1 MSDNSIQLTAS
12 QITNAEELLASK
24 DNEISSLRQQ
34 LIDGENSF
42 NALAEEHN
50 KLAAA
55 LSEKDAELAQLKL
68 SLDTESR
75 HRLEQAVAYEQLKAE
90 TAMKCEQLA
99 VKEASLYKQIM
110 ELQNNAGTNISAVGQ
125 ASLKNIPKIPS
136 FDGQPISFNRWIFG
150 VDELFTNYPGL
161 SDFQKLIL
169 VVDSLKGEAR
179 SWYDAEPDGNID
191 NWDNLRQSL
200 AKQFGGAESLSMAL
214 DKIYT
219 MRLTEKSDF
228 NSFIQQVRPAIKIVT
243 GDNSKLAIVML
254 RKQIDQ
260 SIRKYLPEIA
270 NETFEEFEKRLKAQI
285 TEIQSKP
292 ARMNVDRHLSMEI
305 DPIVASIK
313 PDQNITISAA
323 QYTPQY
329 NNRYVPVTTRFG
341 TQNFRNPFQRNTK
354 PHSRDNIT
362 MTKVQFD
369 ERNTVRKQRKPPDKP
384 QSENSKLQIQYEN
397 KYDIKNDNKYD
408 IKNDNESE
416 YDSEIINDYDD
427 NDLKY
432 DYEDND
438 DNDNYDTDY
447 DFTTFSTNISSL
459 CFNDEVFPP
468 MLRYNTDILYQC
480 FYLWCIIS
488 NRT

>member
-24 DNEISSLRQQ
+24 DNEISSLGQQ

-90 TAMKCEQLA
+90 IAMKCEQLA
-99 VKEASLYKQIM
+99 VKEVSLYKQIM
-110 ELQNNAGTNISAVGQ
+110 ELQNNAGTNISAAGQ
-125 ASLKNIPKIPS
+125 ASLRNIPKIPT

-150 VDELFTNYPGL
+150 VDELFTKYPGL
-161 SDFQKLIL
+161 SDFQKRIL

-179 SWYDAEPDGNID
+179 SWYDAEPDGNIN

-200 AKQFGGAESLSMAL
+200 SKQFGGAESLSMAL

-270 NETFEEFEKRLKAQI
+270 NEAFEEFEKRLKAQI

-292 ARMNVDRHLSMEI
+292 ARMNLDRQLSMEI

-329 NNRYVPVTTRFG
+329 NNRYGSATTRFG
-341 TQNFRNPFQRNTK
+341 TQNFRNTFQRNTK
-354 PHSRDNIT
+354 PHSRDNTT
-362 MTKVQFD
+362 MTKAQFD
-369 ERNTVRKQRKPPDKP
+369 EYVRNSQCYNCGQKGHLRSSCNKPFRPVRFMNPLV
-384 QSENSKLQIQYEN
+384 SESFEEGK
-397 KYDIKNDNKYD
+397 DNA
-408 IKNDNESE
+408 
-416 YDSEIINDYDD
+416 
-427 NDLKY
+427 
-432 DYEDND
+432 
-438 DNDNYDTDY
+438 
-447 DFTTFSTNISSL
+447 
-459 CFNDEVFPP
+459 
-468 MLRYNTDILYQC
+468 Q
-480 FYLWCIIS
+480 
-488 NRT
+488 